1 MKYIHMPVIK
11 EYNSFITFMGQL
23 IPLFLEFN
31 ITNKLYNTDS
41 LVCTIFSDIKYKINK
56 NIYI

>member
-1 MKYIHMPVIK
+1 MPVIK